1 MNTGTIKL
9 AQKEKRVKNV
19 VPRKPKLEEQF
30 LSAARVVIIQ
40 NDNHKGPESLQLPIR
55 CLELKKKIA
64 QLGESEKQLYHPPAQ
79 KS

>member
-40 NDNHKGPESLQLPIR
+40 NDNHKGPESLQLPIK
-55 CLELKKKIA
+55 CLELKKNRTARGK
-64 QLGESEKQLYHPPAQ
+64 
-79 KS
+79 